1 MIGFPCEL
9 TRGIVC
15 ANKIYIYIY
24 IFAHT
29 NAYSRKND
37 PFGRNLGSLY
47 NKSVNSPFLL
57 WKFYLDVLC
66 CVIFNQTDRHI
77 LPIFLPDLNSDCRK
91 FTACNEQN
99 CSRLKI
105 NTIKAFFLQR
115 AGFFCRRLCKLSC
128 SSFNAPFVI
137 YAFQNYKRG
146 VDFFSSYLEI
156 ER

>member
-1 MIGFPCEL
+1 MNIIDFLCEL
-9 TRGIVC
+9 TRIVC
-15 ANKIYIYIY
+15 ANKIY

-47 NKSVNSPFLL
+47 YESVNSPFLL
-57 WKFYLDVLC
+57 WKLYFDVLC
-66 CVIFNQTDRHI
+66 RIIFNQTDRHI
-77 LPIFLPDLNSDCRK
+77 LPILLPDPKIDCRK

-99 CSRLKI
+99 CSGLKI
-105 NTIKAFFLQR
+105 NKIKAIFYSGLVSFY
-115 AGFFCRRLCKLSC
+115 RRLCELSC

-137 YAFQNYKRG
+137 YPFQNYKKR